1 MAKLSFYFMFHSR
14 TCWAVPCM
22 LSLGCVAVLARVEL
36 YLPCFVVWCTAFI
49 YPHKKSFQSEVFN
62 TLVITSV
69 SVSDTAFF
77 ALQTAAA
84 IFCLHSHVLCFCRY
98 LAKQLWTNCLS
109 VHSWKLNEST
119 LMWLPQV
126 LAWRLNTIRS
136 PKQTGYELTGERK
149 EQAQNKFT
157 WSLGGSIRT
166 NQH

>member
-14 TCWAVPCM
+14 TCSMRAIFGLRGCTSQSGAVP
-22 LSLGCVAVLARVEL
+22 AK
-36 YLPCFVVWCTAFI
+36 PCFAVRCTAFI
-49 YPHKKSFQSEVFN
+49 YPHKKSFPSEVFN

-84 IFCLHSHVLCFCRY
+84 VLCLHSHILCFCRY
-98 LAKQLWTNCLS
+98 LTKQLWRNCLS

-119 LMWLPQV
+119 LMCLPQV
-126 LAWRLNTIRS
+126 SAWRLNTIRS

-157 WSLGGSIRT
+157 WSLGGPIRT